1 MVNSYDKPA
10 EMPDGFEGDYWIDE
24 QIWGHRLYDEQ
35 TPWLTFLEFFTVF
48 LSEPSLMTQE
58 NLRYRPQRQLRL
70 RNVVFNNPFFTE
82 LVREPPLTDAVAWD
96 KWLELMKGTV
106 TPSTLAPLTDLKSK
120 IPRFSDFAR
129 LVGYLRRTAIEGNSN
144 KRWSSKFVFPFGP
157 NSLYEDL
164 RVSENGAS
172 NDRRFFSRNGELLY
186 LMLARSNK
194 ADQVARELQ
203 RRFFAQS
210 DPTDEIVGIVQGPA
224 VPGDE
229 KSAGYLPHKKLPE
242 YDILADD
249 WIFLLGQRLPKF
261 DVLPYLVTMTGL
273 HLLIYFLRRA
283 SATAGRSDTPV
294 FVCEIVGPRRSAVR
308 DVALS
313 SFESNQALPRLA
325 VEALVRSVAKEPLW
339 ANALTDPEPVN
350 AAGQVLARHFNWPE
364 EDELQDMNCGSPEQ
378 LLEELLSRALG
389 RHKQH
394 VGKIHGSWARAIGLS
409 SRRGSQ
415 RVRYAPTDA
424 LLKALVFANV
434 ESRMEFKDF
443 LNRLYERYGLVIG
456 EQHAASYIAEDQA
469 DLEDFAENA
478 MRLEERLTSLGLMH
492 RLSDGCA
499 YVELPFRGRS
509 HHRE

>member
-1 MVNSYDKPA
+1 MATDYDKPA

-35 TPWLTFLEFFTVF
+35 TPWLTFLEFLTVF
-48 LSEPSLMTQE
+48 QSEPSLTSQD

-70 RNVVFNNPFFTE
+70 RNVVFNNPFFTD
-82 LVREPPLTDAVAWD
+82 LVRDPPLTDAVAWD
-96 KWLELMKGTV
+96 RWLELMKGTV
-106 TPSTLAPLTDLKSK
+106 TPSNLAPLTELKAK
-120 IPRFSDFAR
+120 IPRFADFAR

-144 KRWSSKFVFPFGP
+144 KRWSSKFVFPFGK

-164 RVSENGAS
+164 RVSEIGAS
-172 NDRRFFSRNGELLY
+172 NDRRFFARNGELLY
-186 LMLARSNK
+186 LMLARSGK

-203 RRFFAQS
+203 RRFFAQP
-210 DPTDEIVGIVQGPA
+210 DPTDDIVGILQGIALPA
-224 VPGDE
+224 EE
-229 KSAGYLPHKKLPE
+229 KSAGYLPYKQLPE
-242 YDILADD
+242 YDTLADD

-283 SATAGRSDTPV
+283 SATAGRLDTPV

-325 VEALVRSVAKEPLW
+325 VDNLVKSVVKDPRWSDAL
-339 ANALTDPEPVN
+339 NDPEPIN
-350 AAGQVLARHFNWPE
+350 AAAQVLARHFNWP
-364 EDELQDMNCGSPEQ
+364 DDAELQDMNCRSPEH

-415 RVRYAPTDA
+415 RVRYAPTDS

-443 LNRLYERYGLVIG
+443 LKRLHERYGFVIG
-456 EQHAASYIAEDQA
+456 EQHATSYIAEDQA